1 MATDDNSQVPPSQ
14 NDSNAGGIDPIWSS
28 SRTARQIY
36 ELGEVEKDIG
46 RLLSLAA
53 SSISL
58 LTLPQTDAPE
68 DGLPHGG
75 ERDERFVEEVS
86 EYFERLDN
94 IQIAMRSSLAH
105 IRQSRIAPSA
115 IDAPPP
121 GFVPSALG
129 VGLPPSTH
137 THTHAHASA
146 SSVSASA
153 GPGDAHAHTPRPKTR
168 GLQEE
173 RVERD
178 AWKGMLQALTKLKD
192 VRARERQEQEQ
203 QGTRDTDTD
212 TAMQE

>member
-14 NDSNAGGIDPIWSS
+14 NGSNDGGLDPIWSS

-36 ELGEVEKDIG
+36 ALGEVEKDIG

-68 DGLPHGG
+68 DGLPQGG

-129 VGLPPSTH
+129 VGLPPAVPTH
-137 THTHAHASA
+137 TSSSSA
-146 SSVSASA
+146 SGSA
-153 GPGDAHAHTPRPKTR
+153 GPGDAHARVPRPKTR

-192 VRARERQEQEQ
+192 ARARERQEQEQ
-203 QGTRDTDTD
+203 QQQADA
-212 TAMQE
+212 AMQE